1 MPHLNTILIKFKR
14 LFNRDEQLD
23 ENIQKEVEGPQ
34 PEVEKQ
40 EVKESKKRKKR
51 NKQATSVDPKLA
63 SEENSTENEV
73 KKEESAI
80 ASKPESKTDLPK
92 VNVNKRKLDDGSVTT
107 SPNKST
113 KRKKQKTVTSQPE
126 LKSDKAQV
134 EKKAKSIGQ
143 KGVKTE
149 KKSFKQNNKN
159 SQVKNPLRKDRRPE
173 NRTKT
178 QEPLSDISENRLRA
192 FGINPKRFFNKLKY
206 GPNSQQSKKV
216 PENGKQKKIINKKKG
231 QKSGKTTATVS

>member
-1 MPHLNTILIKFKR
+1 M
-14 LFNRDEQLD
+14 D

-40 EVKESKKRKKR
+40 EVKEPKKRKKR
-51 NKQATSVDPKLA
+51 NKQATSVDPKLV
-63 SEENSTENEV
+63 SEENSIENEV

-107 SPNKST
+107 SPPNKSY

-126 LKSDKAQV
+126 LKSDKVKV

-159 SQVKNPLRKDRRPE
+159 SQVKKPLRKDRRPE

-178 QEPLSDISENRLRA
+178 QEPISDISENRLRA

-216 PENGKQKKIINKKKG
+216 PENGKQKKIINKKKV
-231 QKSGKTTATVS
+231 QKSGKPTGTLS